1 MARPTLTSGDGT
13 THLFRY
19 LPIFSMYAPGTA
31 PFSHNSFQFPTI
43 HRERENLEV
52 LQMTFNTLRKF
63 VMPEVIFGEGARIQA
78 VRYLDNLGVADAFIV
93 TDPGVIRAGW
103 VHEITS
109 AAEAAGISTTIFSQV
124 SENPRTT
131 EVDAGASMYR
141 QRGCD
146 GILAIGGGSPMDCA
160 KGIAILSTNGGIIQQ
175 YEGVDQIR
183 HMGPPLICIPTTA
196 GSSADVSQF
205 AIITEQEKLR
215 KFGIISKT
223 IIPDVSLVDPDL
235 LSTLPQKFIGYC
247 GFDALTHAIE
257 AYVSTGS
264 SNLTDLHALEAIHMI
279 REALPVAYH
288 ERENREAARL
298 MMLGSLH
305 AGLAFSN
312 ASLGLV
318 HAMAHPL
325 SGLYDLPHGEANS
338 LLLPAVIRYNYPY
351 AQARY
356 DRIGETLGASQE
368 EIRKNG
374 AEAIIGVVRGLAE
387 KIGISGSLGDRG
399 VLRRDIRAL
408 SDSAMMDGCIVTN
421 PLLPDVEEVMRLYEA
436 AL

>member
-1 MARPTLTSGDGT
+1 MAVD
-13 THLFRY
+13 
-19 LPIFSMYAPGTA
+19 
-31 PFSHNSFQFPTI
+31 
-43 HRERENLEV
+43 
-52 LQMTFNTLRKF
+52 TLRKF
-63 VMPEVIFGEGARIQA
+63 VMPEVIFGEGARMQA
-78 VRYLDNLGVADAFIV
+78 VHYLDNLGVSHALIV
-93 TDPGVIRAGW
+93 TDPGIIKAGW
-103 VHEITS
+103 VREIAS
-109 AAEAAGISTTIFSQV
+109 AAESVGISYTIFSHV

-131 EVDAGASMYR
+131 EVDAGTSMYR
-141 QRGCD
+141 ENACD

-160 KGIAILSTNGGIIQQ
+160 KGIAILSTNGGAIQQ

-223 IIPDVSLVDPDL
+223 IIPDVSLVDPNL
-235 LSTLPQKFIGYC
+235 LTTLPQKFIGYC

-264 SNLTDLHALEAIHMI
+264 STLTDLHALEAIRMI
-279 REALPVAYH
+279 KRALPLAHQNQEDSEALH
-288 ERENREAARL
+288 Q

-318 HAMAHPL
+318 HAMAHPI
-325 SGLYDLPHGEANS
+325 SGLYDLPHGETNS
-338 LLLPAVIRYNYPY
+338 LLLPVVIRYNYPS
-351 AQARY
+351 AQERY
-356 DRIGETLGASQE
+356 DRIGRILGASE
-368 EIRKNG
+368 DDIRKNG
-374 AEAIIGVVRGLAE
+374 AEAIIGVVRELAE
-387 KIGISGSLGDRG
+387 KVGIKGTLGERG
-399 VLRRDIRAL
+399 VLKEDIRELAEN
-408 SDSAMMDGCIVTN
+408 AVQDGCIVTN
-421 PLLPDVEEVMRLYEA
+421 PLLPGVREVMRLYEA

>member
-1 MARPTLTSGDGT
+1 MKVD
-13 THLFRY
+13 
-19 LPIFSMYAPGTA
+19 
-31 PFSHNSFQFPTI
+31 
-43 HRERENLEV
+43 
-52 LQMTFNTLRKF
+52 TLRKF
-63 VMPEVIFGEGARIQA
+63 VMPEVIVGEGARKLA
-78 VRYLDNLGVADAFIV
+78 VAYLQNLGVSHALIV
-93 TDPGVIRAGW
+93 TDPGVIKTKWLSEA
-103 VHEITS
+103 VS
-109 AAEAAGISTTIFSQV
+109 AAQSEEIPVTIFSAV

-131 EVDAGASMYR
+131 EVEAGTAMYR
-141 QRGCD
+141 KNGCD

-160 KGIAILSTNGGIIQQ
+160 KGIAILSTNGGMIQQ

-235 LSTLPQKFIGYC
+235 LSTLPQTFIGYC

-264 SNLTDLHALEAIHMI
+264 SSLTDLHALEAIRMI
-279 REALPVAYH
+279 RDALPLAYH
-288 ERENREAARL
+288 DSKDSEATRL

-318 HAMAHPL
+318 HAMAHPI

-338 LLLPAVIRYNYPY
+338 LLLPVVIRYNYPS
-351 AQARY
+351 AKERY
-356 DRIGETLGASQE
+356 DTIGRILGASE
-368 EIRKNG
+368 DDIRNNG
-374 AEAIIGVVRGLAE
+374 AEAIIDMVRELAG
-387 KIGISGSLGDRG
+387 KVGITGSLGDRG
-399 VLRRDIRAL
+399 VLSKDIRTL
-408 SDSAMMDGCIVTN
+408 SEHAVMDGCIVTN
-421 PLLPDVEEVMRLYEA
+421 PLLPTIEEVRQLYEA

>member
-1 MARPTLTSGDGT
+1 M
-13 THLFRY
+13 
-19 LPIFSMYAPGTA
+19 
-31 PFSHNSFQFPTI
+31 I
-43 HRERENLEV
+43 HRDREIREA
-52 LQMTFNTLRKF
+52 LQMTVDTLRKF
-63 VMPEVIFGEGARIQA
+63 VMPEVIFGEGARRQA
-78 VRYLDNLGVADAFIV
+78 VHYLNNLGVAHVLIV
-93 TDPGVIRAGW
+93 TDPGVFRAGW
-103 VHEITS
+103 VAEIAS
-109 AAEAAGISTTIFSQV
+109 AAESTGISSTIFSQV

-131 EVDAGASMYR
+131 EVDEGTAMYR
-141 QRGCD
+141 KNGCD

-183 HMGPPLICIPTTA
+183 YMGPPLICIPTTS

-205 AIITEQEKLR
+205 AIISEEEKAR

-264 SNLTDLHALEAIHMI
+264 SNLTDLHALEAIRMI
-279 REALPVAYH
+279 AAALPVAYR
-288 ERENREAARL
+288 ERGNREAAHL

-318 HAMAHPL
+318 HAMAHPI
-325 SGLYDLPHGEANS
+325 SGLYDLQHGETNS
-338 LLLPAVIRYNYPY
+338 LLLPVVIRYNYPS
-351 AQARY
+351 AQERY
-356 DRIGETLGASQE
+356 NTIGRILGASE
-368 EIRKNG
+368 DDIRKNG
-374 AEAIIGVVRGLAE
+374 AEAIIGVVRELAE
-387 KIGISGSLGDRG
+387 KVGIKGTLGERG
-399 VLRRDIRAL
+399 VLKEDISVL
-408 SDSAMMDGCIVTN
+408 SKYAMVDGCIVTN
-421 PLLPDVEEVMRLYEA
+421 PHLPTVEEVMQLYES